1 MSTFPVTLL
10 FADGATRAIDAEAG
24 QKLTEAAEAAGLSL
38 LTDCANGQCGTCA
51 AQCVSGSLA
60 LDHYHRSVLP
70 DEDRDSGAVL
80 CCVARVQGP
89 CIVELPY
96 DASDAS
102 ADEPEPQ
109 MGRVHAV
116 TAIAQDTV
124 RLEVEVDEALHF
136 LPGQYVRV
144 RPQGETQWR
153 SYSMANASGES
164 RLVFYVRRVP
174 GGMFSR
180 WLETAAAPGAQMEVS
195 APRGSFFL
203 REEERPRLFVAG
215 GTGLAPFLAMLR
227 RLSADAQHAQAA
239 VARTRLLVGVR
250 SGAHL
255 FAQDEIESLK
265 AALPGLEVAYAT
277 EEAADE
283 SADEAVGCHRGY
295 ATDLIDAASL
305 DPATRVYLC
314 GPPPMVDAGREAVAR
329 AGIRKSDVL
338 CERFA

>member
-10 FADGATRAIDAEAG
+10 FSDGATRAFEAEAG
-24 QKLTEAAEAAGLSL
+24 QKLTDAAEAAGLSL

-51 AQCVSGSLA
+51 AQCVSGSLE

-116 TAIAQDTV
+116 TQIAQDTV
-124 RLEVEVDEALHF
+124 RLEVDVDEALHF

-144 RPQGETQWR
+144 RPQGEAQWR
-153 SYSMANASGES
+153 SYSMANASGGS
-164 RLVFYVRRVP
+164 RLVFYVRRVA

-227 RLSADAQHAQAA
+227 RISNDAKAA
-239 VARTRLLVGVR
+239 TAPTRLLVGVR

-255 FAQDEIESLK
+255 FAQDEIASLK
-265 AALPGLEVAYAT
+265 AALPTLEVAYAA

-283 SADEAVGCHRGY
+283 AAGCHRGY
-295 ATDLIDAASL
+295 ATDLIDAATL

-314 GPPPMVDAGREAVAR
+314 GPPPMVDAGREAAAR
-329 AGIRKSDVL
+329 AGIRKADVL

>member
-1 MSTFPVTLL
+1 MSPLSAVSTFPITLL
-10 FADGATRAIDAEAG
+10 FADGATRAIEAGAG
-24 QKLTEAAEAAGLSL
+24 QKLTDAAEAAGLSL

-60 LDHYHRSVLP
+60 MDHYDRSVLP
-70 DEDRDSGAVL
+70 DEDRDDGAVL
-80 CCVARVQGP
+80 CCVSRVQGP

-116 TAIAQDTV
+116 TQIAQDTV
-124 RLEVEVDEALHF
+124 RLEVEVDDALHF

-144 RPQGETQWR
+144 RPQGEAQWR
-153 SYSMANASGES
+153 SYSMANASGQT
-164 RLVFYVRRVP
+164 RLVFYVRRVA

-203 REEERPRLFVAG
+203 RDEERPRLFVAG

-227 RLSADAQHAQAA
+227 RIGDDATAA
-239 VARTRLLVGVR
+239 AAPTRLLVGVR

-255 FAQDEIESLK
+255 FAQEEIEALRTR
-265 AALPGLEVAYAT
+265 LPGLQVSYAS
-277 EEAADE
+277 EEAVAD
-283 SADEAVGCHRGY
+283 GCHQGF
-295 ATDLIDAASL
+295 ATDLIDAVTL

-314 GPPPMVDAGREAVAR
+314 GPPPMVDAGRDAAVR
-329 AGIRKSDVL
+329 AGIRRSDVL